1 MATFLTM
8 SGTPLSNN
16 ILLVVGNTLKFKI
29 EGTLK
34 ELVPFNLISTAPLI
48 LAATHVNVRIKA
60 NSEVFTMKAL
70 ASGLAG
76 FSAVNSKGII
86 AGPIAVK
93 IRVRLQLP
101 DATTEAGAM
110 ARLILAEVPTPFSV
124 GYKLKDAE
132 TGMQWIRIV
141 IENRLKAA
149 SGRFGS
155 AGAKTRID
163 VMKSPGQFK
172 GFSNY
177 PNIDASQ
184 AGTIQDVL
192 DTANDGTNANSND
205 FFNHVTAA
213 INVLS
218 KPAIKDP
225 ATEKPWS
232 NGLLGWRTAGASS
245 PGGDFVKFKTFAG
258 QDFYTV
264 K

>member
-1 MATFLTM
+1 
-8 SGTPLSNN
+8 
-16 ILLVVGNTLKFKI
+16 
-29 EGTLK
+29 
-34 ELVPFNLISTAPLI
+34 
-48 LAATHVNVRIKA
+48 
-60 NSEVFTMKAL
+60 MKAL

-132 TGMQWIRIV
+132 TGMQWIRLV

-163 VMKSPGQFK
+163 VMKSTGQFK

-177 PNIDASQ
+177 PNR
-184 AGTIQDVL
+184 L
-192 DTANDGTNANSND
+192 
-205 FFNHVTAA
+205 
-213 INVLS
+213 LS
-218 KPAIKDP
+218 KPRHLKYVLQYAIK
-225 ATEKPWS
+225 
-232 NGLLGWRTAGASS
+232 
-245 PGGDFVKFKTFAG
+245 
-258 QDFYTV
+258 
-264 K
+264 